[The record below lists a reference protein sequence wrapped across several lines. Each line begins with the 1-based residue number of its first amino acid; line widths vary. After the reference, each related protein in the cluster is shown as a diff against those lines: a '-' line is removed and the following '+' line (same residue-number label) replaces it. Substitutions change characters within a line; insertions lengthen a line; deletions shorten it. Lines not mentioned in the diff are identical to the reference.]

1 MSRFKNHMK
10 TLAQDGDIVKVVKD
24 KIDETNKFN
33 DTNTHGLY
41 VFVPGKDYQESFDK
55 YMSLPHRR
63 KMPSDK
69 VCNQIWG
76 VPTNME
82 LFNMWHDHITGI
94 GRGDEA
100 KLIDASNELLKDTS
114 PIKRSDLAALLTPYE
129 IISKGAYN
137 INKEDNYYKV
147 FGEIDV
153 LDGTDITVKDWY
165 NAYKTHMSG
174 ISSDL
179 WEKYYFDWKATV
191 IRLNNDLKDQNL
203 DMNSRM
209 RKCQSLLELG
219 WVPNVDF
226 EESYIIINNINKNKK
241 DIDISDIRE
250 SAISETETDNDNAV
264 FLINVNANNDI
275 FVPYITTD
283 FNNIYSV
290 NIVDE
295 CVIKYNA
302 NVILRSFDTVTI
314 VKMVS
319 PYDISILNETLDK
332 VAVAPT
338 AKNTSNQIVLEK
350 NGFNATTII
359 NVFLHILPIDNV
371 AMVRMLYCDS
381 FIIYKDTK
389 YSDIDFDKL
398 NCKIKCGTD
407 YDKSNPL
414 DVLCKSPNPLT
425 LHAVRDVAEA
435 TLTGYNLDYFNEMCN
450 VVLGTKTPK
459 ELIDTVINENALL
472 KKASMEAI
480 NESTNI
486 NDAVIIEFTKQ
497 IQLLRES
504 EDKLNLA
511 YNINNR
517 LEDHIY
523 NKSHDNNTKSE
534 LYKLREEV
542 LLIMDECVKNGGSLE
557 DCISLHEGVHIN
569 TSILYKTNLLK
580 L

>member
-1 MSRFKNHMK
+1 
-10 TLAQDGDIVKVVKD
+10 
-24 KIDETNKFN
+24 
-33 DTNTHGLY
+33 
-41 VFVPGKDYQESFDK
+41 
-55 YMSLPHRR
+55 
-63 KMPSDK
+63 
-69 VCNQIWG
+69 
-76 VPTNME
+76 
-82 LFNMWHDHITGI
+82 
-94 GRGDEA
+94 
-100 KLIDASNELLKDTS
+100 
-114 PIKRSDLAALLTPYE
+114 
-129 IISKGAYN
+129 
-137 INKEDNYYKV
+137 
-147 FGEIDV
+147 
-153 LDGTDITVKDWY
+153 
-165 NAYKTHMSG
+165 
-174 ISSDL
+174 
-179 WEKYYFDWKATV
+179 
-191 IRLNNDLKDQNL
+191 
-203 DMNSRM
+203 MNSRM

-250 SAISETETDNDNAV
+250 SAISETETDNDNAI
-264 FLINVNANNDI
+264 FLINVNANNDT

-295 CVIKYNA
+295 CIIKYNA

-350 NGFNATTII
+350 SGFNATTIL
-359 NVFLHILPIDNV
+359 NAFLHILPIDNV
-371 AMVRMLYCDS
+371 AMVRLLYCDS

-398 NCKIKCGTD
+398 NGKIKCGTD
-407 YDKSNPL
+407 CDKSNPL

-497 IQLLRES
+497 LQLLRES

-542 LLIMDECVKNGGSLE
+542 LLVMDECVKNGGSIE
-557 DCISLHEGVHIN
+557 DCVSLYEGVHIN